1 MRPYEVVC
9 FKPVPVSPSGF
20 DAPPKKLPRWA
31 CFAFHHAQASSI
43 RDRNSHRNIILG
55 ENEPCPVVTRRS
67 GLLSGTGHPARDDGS
82 SNHCPLYSGQPGAR
96 QTETQR
102 HPGLDRVPFPVPSSK
117 YPCNPHP
124 TFSILFLSNRAVKS
138 RGFSPEDRRRVPF
151 KKREETSWL
160 DEVSSVPLQQA
171 LRNLDRAFRNFFE
184 GRAHYPTFKKKRH
197 QQSATYASNAFSWD
211 GKSLTL
217 AKMDEPLAIVWHRP
231 LTEGCKPSSVTITKD
246 EKKLAKAQRRLAKR
260 KKGSKNRAKA
270 RLKVARLHKK
280 IADRRR
286 DYQHKLSTKI
296 IRENQVVCIESLQVK
311 NMVKNHS
318 LAKAIS
324 DVGWSEFVRQLEYK
338 AEWYGRTL
346 VKIDKWYP
354 SSKRCFACGHI
365 LDSLTL
371 DVRCWTCPECGV
383 VHDRDVNAAKNIL
396 AAGQAVTACGESV
409 RPGRAKAPTG
419 DSRRSRKAS
428 RRREESPVL

>member
-1 MRPYEVVC
+1 M
-9 FKPVPVSPSGF
+9 KQ
-20 DAPPKKLPRWA
+20 KKAYKYRFYPNDEQKQMLARTFGCCRYVYNWA
-31 CFAFHHAQASSI
+31 L
-43 RDRNSHRNIILG
+43 RDRTDAYYKCG
-55 ENEPCPVVTRRS
+55 ERLSYEDTAQRLV
-67 GLLSGTGHPARDDGS
+67 LL
-82 SNHCPLYSGQPGAR
+82 
-96 QTETQR
+96 
-102 HPGLDRVPFPVPSSK
+102 
-117 YPCNPHP
+117 
-124 TFSILFLSNRAVKS
+124 
-138 RGFSPEDRRRVPF
+138 
-151 KKREETSWL
+151 KKQEETSWL

-217 AKMDEPLAIVWHRP
+217 AKMDEPLAIVCHRP
-231 LTEGCKPSSVTITKD
+231 LPDGCKPSSVTLTKDEAERYFVSIVVEEDIKALEVTPKMVGLDLGLKSMVIESSGQTHGNPKFFAKD
-246 EKKLAKAQRRLAKR
+246 EKKLAKAQRRLAKK

-371 DVRCWTCPECGV
+371 DVRAWTCPACGV
-383 VHDRDVNAAKNIL
+383 HHDRDINAAKNIL
-396 AAGQAVTACGESV
+396 AVGLTVAACGEAV
-409 RPGRAKAPTG
+409 RPGAVKTKPG
-419 DSRRSRKAS
+419 KPPRSRNAS
-428 RRREESPVL
+428 Q